1 MSKTLCNFYFKAYVE
16 MFYFLRLQLTSI
28 GSFETFDLIQISLRN
43 KKLSGRSPAHSKKR
57 PFEIESYRLIF

>member
-1 MSKTLCNFYFKAYVE
+1 
-16 MFYFLRLQLTSI
+16 MFYFLRLQITSI

-57 PFEIESYRLIF
+57 PFEIESYMLIF